1 LTTPTCTDRAPRP
14 PLTRLWV
21 VLALTVVTFA
31 AEVVGSWYSGSL
43 ALLAD
48 AGHLLTDGGAVGLT
62 ILTAWLA
69 GRPATVRRTYG
80 HLRWEVLGALI
91 NGAVLLALSAW
102 IVVEAV
108 QRVRAPVAVESGVLL
123 VVAVAGLLT
132 NAIALALLHRDK
144 EGSLNLR
151 GAYLHVLGDLLGS
164 VGVIAAAVVIRTT
177 GWMAADPLV
186 SIVLAL
192 MIVVGAW
199 RLVRESVEVLLEEVP
214 RHIALEEVERRML
227 GVAGVTAVHDL
238 HVWTVTSGMVAMSGH
253 AVVPALADHPRVLE
267 ALQRAVNGSGIAHA
281 TIQLEV
287 EGPCP
292 EPERDGQPGHGHH
305 HPHGHSHP

>member
-1 LTTPTCTDRAPRP
+1 MTTPTCTDRVPRP
-14 PLTRLWV
+14 VLTRLWV
-21 VLALTVVTFA
+21 VLGLTVVTFV

-48 AGHLLTDGGAVGLT
+48 AGHLLTDGGAVALT

-69 GRPATVRRTYG
+69 TRPATARRTYG
-80 HLRWEVLGALI
+80 HLRWEILGALI

-108 QRVRAPVAVESGVLL
+108 ARFRAPVAVESGVVL
-123 VVAVAGLLT
+123 VVAVAGLIT
-132 NAIALALLHRDK
+132 NGIALALLHRDK

-164 VGVIAAAVVIRTT
+164 VGVIAAAVVIRMT
-177 GWMAADPLV
+177 GWMTADPLV
-186 SIVLAL
+186 SMVLAL

-199 RLVRESVEVLLEEVP
+199 RLVRESAEVLLEQVP

-238 HVWTVTSGMVAMSGH
+238 HIWTVTSGMVAMSGH
-253 AVVPALADHPRVLE
+253 AVVPALTDHPRVLE
-267 ALQRAVNGSGIAHA
+267 GLQRAVTGAGIAHA

-292 EPERDGQPGHGHH
+292 EPERDAHAGHGHH
-305 HPHGHSHP
+305 RGHAH

>member
-1 LTTPTCTDRAPRP
+1 VTDPACTTRAPRAD
-14 PLTRLWV
+14 LTRLWV
-21 VLALTVVTFA
+21 VLGLTVVTFV

-48 AGHLLTDGGAVGLT
+48 AGHLLTDGGAVALT

-69 GRPATVRRTYG
+69 SRPASARRTYG
-80 HLRWEVLGALI
+80 HLRWEILGALI

-102 IVVEAV
+102 IVFEAIARFRSPV
-108 QRVRAPVAVESGVLL
+108 QVESRILL
-123 VVAVAGLLT
+123 LVAVAGLVSNGVSLW
-132 NAIALALLHRDK
+132 LLSRDK

-164 VGVIAAAVVIRTT
+164 VGVIAAGLVIYFT
-177 GWMAADPLV
+177 GWEIADPLISV
-186 SIVLAL
+186 VLAL
-192 MIVVGAW
+192 LIVNGAW
-199 RLVRESVEVLLEEVP
+199 RLVRESTEVLLEGVP

-227 GVAGVTAVHDL
+227 GVAGVSGVHDL

-267 ALQRAVNGSGIAHA
+267 ALQRAVSGSGIAHA

-292 EPERDGQPGHGHH
+292 EPERDPHAGHGHH
-305 HPHGHSHP
+305 HGHGH